1 MSNER
6 LWGYARLSRLWART
20 LIVVG
25 VLLLAAGAALEAG
38 DPEGDLPGW
47 LLTAG
52 ITVVPTTV
60 LFFFL
65 LRSWMRNGALPSARL
80 PEAVRE
86 TGSPRRL
93 EASPRDWRRWAAILG
108 VCVFIAAAALMGFL
122 VGILGG
128 GGEAEGVV
136 SGVLVAWGVVTLRD
150 VRVVDAAEAEEG
162 RVYYAACRRPVSV
175 GQRLVWR
182 AAGS

>member
-1 MSNER
+1 MSQER

-20 LIVVG
+20 LVVVG
-25 VLLLAAGAALEAG
+25 VLLLVLGAALEAG
-38 DPEGDLPGW
+38 DPTGDLPGW

-52 ITVVPTTV
+52 VTVVPTTV

-65 LRSWMRNGALPSARL
+65 LRSWMRSGALPSARL
-80 PEAVRE
+80 PEASRD
-86 TGSPRRL
+86 TGKPRRL
-93 EASPRDWRRWAAILG
+93 EASASDWRRWSAVLG
-108 VCVFIAAAALMGFL
+108 VSVFIASAALMGFL

-136 SGVLVAWGVVTLRD
+136 SGVLIAWGVVTARD
-150 VRVVDAAEAEEG
+150 VRLVDATEAEEG

-182 AAGS
+182 TAGS

>member
-1 MSNER
+1 D
-6 LWGYARLSRLWART
+6 
-20 LIVVG
+20 
-25 VLLLAAGAALEAG
+25 G
-38 DPEGDLPGW
+38 DVAGW

-52 ITVVPTTV
+52 LTVVPTTV

-80 PEAVRE
+80 PDATRE

-93 EASPRDWRRWAAILG
+93 EASPGDWRRWSVVLGAGVFVASAAM
-108 VCVFIAAAALMGFL
+108 MGFL

-136 SGVLVAWGVVTLRD
+136 SGVLVAWGIVTLRD
-150 VRVVDAAEAEEG
+150 VRMVEAAEAEQG
-162 RVYYAACRRPVSV
+162 RVYYAE
-175 GQRLVWR
+175 
-182 AAGS
+182 